1 MPHTPLE
8 NIFVG
13 REDEEK
19 RYQEFLQQTPS
30 WVLMV
35 TGQPGNG
42 KSALLRRYA
51 SQTPR
56 AIARV
61 HLDFSNDTLCINA
74 LAVLE
79 YCAEQL
85 KADPQAIA
93 AFEQAL
99 VQARSLLRP
108 PDSIH
113 QSINASD
120 SAQVSGIQLS
130 VSIANEQRQ
139 QALVLA
145 QSAFLT
151 LVNTIHET
159 CLVILLDTC
168 ERLQQTDRYTLND
181 VGKWLIT
188 DMLPRLHSRLAQHNC
203 TCLIVAAGRF
213 PLPFENILIH
223 ELPLPFLK
231 EDAVEDYLQQVN
243 MNDATLRRQVYEL
256 THGHA
261 LCIAIIA
268 SLWQER
274 GEQPFTLTDVPTL
287 QGQFTERAL
296 LKFIGERILNKR
308 LQTPFYELTRY
319 GILLRS
325 FDLPLLRAV
334 FPELQLRQEQ
344 FERLKQ
350 YPYVESQG
358 NGYYAIHD
366 LLRELLAGDIRHQ
379 EPEQWQMYHQR
390 ALNYLEQRT
399 PNMPIQYYHML
410 ALSETRGFAQWY
422 DIVQAT
428 QLRGERDQL
437 AALLQVASD
446 KTLELSS
453 RTRAHLTHERG
464 RYNYYG
470 ANMQAALES
479 YAHALDLFQQVGD
492 RLGEANVLQA
502 IGDVQQFRKD
512 MQAALE
518 SYAHALDL
526 FQQVGDRLGEANVRK
541 AIGDVQQFRDER
553 EAALES
559 YAHALDLFQQVG
571 DRLGEANCYHALG
584 LMTLQLGEYDE
595 SLKLFAES
603 YQLYQDIQDGY
614 SQARLLYYRS
624 FVHEAKG
631 ELPLAITDVET
642 ALVISQRLQLPFLER
657 FQQRLDD
664 LHGKIE

>member
-492 RLGEANVLQA
+492 RLGEAN
-502 IGDVQQFRKD
+502 
-512 MQAALE
+512 
-518 SYAHALDL
+518 
-526 FQQVGDRLGEANVRK
+526 
-541 AIGDVQQFRDER
+541 
-553 EAALES
+553 
-559 YAHALDLFQQVG
+559 
-571 DRLGEANCYHALG
+571 CYHALG